1 MFIRVFHFLF
11 YFINLFFVKCCL
23 NYVAGYVY
31 FQFATCGGFK
41 VCATKGLHFP
51 PVNLSTCLVFIEVFF
66 LTGHGKLV
74 GHGRNCV
81 PTVFVLQNRR
91 LKRTTSN
98 TDLLP
103 LTPISSSS
111 SSALRSIILF
121 HFYGFAPL
129 PFLSMSAFYCFV
141 CLTVSHIL
149 SFISSHPLEQK
160 MCK

>member
-1 MFIRVFHFLF
+1 MFIRVFQFLF

-51 PVNLSTCLVFIEVFF
+51 LVNLSTCLVFIDVFF
-66 LTGHGKLV
+66 FFAGHGKLV

-81 PTVFVLQNRR
+81 PTVFLLQNRW
-91 LKRTTSN
+91 LKCTTSN

-103 LTPISSSS
+103 LTPISS

-141 CLTVSHIL
+141 CLTVSQIL
-149 SFISSHPLEQK
+149 SFISSHTLEQK

>member
-1 MFIRVFHFLF
+1 MNH
-11 YFINLFFVKCCL
+11 
-23 NYVAGYVY
+23 VAGYVY